1 MSTVTRRGFFK
12 KTSTLGGL
20 AAVGA
25 AVSQNA
31 GVPQQIIAAEQ
42 TEQAAASTTIDAV
55 KKFFP
60 NGFPKAKLGKT
71 GIETSLLGMGT
82 GMNGGRPYYDMGED
96 NFIKLMH
103 HAFDQGVRYVDTA
116 QNYRTHV
123 YVQHALRGWKREDFF
138 VLSKTP
144 SRSEET
150 VRSDVNRY
158 LYELETKYLDV
169 LLLHCMTNGNWYNDL
184 AGAWKVLVE
193 EKKKGRIR
201 AIGVSCHSL
210 DAVKKCLEV
219 DELDV
224 VLVRINPFGKAFLTD
239 DEPEKV
245 VAVIKEL
252 HEKGVGIL
260 GMKIFGEGRCKEPEQ
275 RRQSL
280 EFVTGL
286 GCVDTMTIG
295 FTEIPQV
302 DETLGM
308 LADIFAKREK

>member
-1 MSTVTRRGFFK
+1 MFTVTRRGFFK
-12 KTSTLGGL
+12 KTSVLGGL
-20 AAVGA
+20 TAAGA
-25 AVSQNA
+25 TLNQTAAMS
-31 GVPQQIIAAEQ
+31 PQIIAAEQ
-42 TEQAAASTTIDAV
+42 SELPSSETIDAV

-60 NGFPKAKLGKT
+60 NGFPKCKLGKT
-71 GIETSLLGMGT
+71 GIETTILGMGT
-82 GMNGGRPYYDMGED
+82 GMSSGRPYYDMGEEK
-96 NFIKLMH
+96 FIKLMH
-103 HAFDQGVRYVDTA
+103 HAFDQGVRYIDTA

-144 SRSEET
+144 SHSEENA
-150 VRSDVNRY
+150 RSDVNRY

-169 LLLHCMTNGNWYNDL
+169 LLLHCMTNGNWL
-184 AGAWKVLVE
+184 TERAGAWKALVE

-210 DAVKKCLEV
+210 DAIKKCLEV
-219 DELDV
+219 EELDV
-224 VLVRINPFGKAFLTD
+224 ALVRINPFGKAFLTD

-245 VAVIKEL
+245 VAVVKEL
-252 HEKGVGIL
+252 HEKGVGVL

-280 EFVTGL
+280 EFAVGL
-286 GCVDTMTIG
+286 DCVDTMTIG

-302 DETLGM
+302 NETLGM
-308 LADIFAKREK
+308 LADIFTQREKT